1 MKPSNVIGAV
11 VVAILVLVAALYLT
25 GVVRPPSVTIE
36 DEGDWGTVTEER
48 TEVVTTLRVS
58 NPNSVGVSLGKGM
71 SASYRV
77 YLNDVRVAQG
87 ERTGIDV
94 PRGTSRLELS
104 SYIENDR
111 IAPWWVAFVRANE
124 TLTVRVDGR
133 VRARAFG
140 LTTSANFPSQTR
152 TMLAN
157 ETPIIDS
164 MSGAMSSL
172 EGTYT
177 KEATIGTGSVSE
189 TVTVGYEVDRA
200 WATWGSVNRSTTVM
214 LFHVRLYNPG
224 QRIPMPA
231 APDGLA
237 LGIEMNDVSIID
249 VRGDAFG
256 VRSVDRDALLAPG
269 ETREIVYVATMD
281 NDRVDDWF
289 RSHVERGERSTIEV
303 RTSLAFESPRTG
315 TTIRVPGDGPVTY
328 TCEFQTAML
337 VDDRTA
343 GTTCGSVGG

>member
-1 MKPSNVIGAV
+1 MKLSKAIGSVLA
-11 VVAILVLVAALYLT
+11 VAIVLLVALYLT
-25 GVVRPPSVTIE
+25 GVVRPPSVAIE

-58 NPNSVGVSLGKGM
+58 NPNPVGVSLGEGM

-77 YLNDVRVAQG
+77 YLNDVRVARG

-111 IAPWWVAFVRANE
+111 IAPWWVAFVRDNE
-124 TLTVRVDGR
+124 TLSVRVDGR

-140 LTTSANFPSQTR
+140 LTTSAKFPSQNR

-157 ETPIIDS
+157 ETPIIGS

-177 KEATIGTGSVSE
+177 KEATIGTGSVSD
-189 TVTVGYEVDRA
+189 TVTVGYEVERA
-200 WATWGSVNRSTTVM
+200 WATWGSVNESSTVM
-214 LFHVRLYNPG
+214 LLHVRLHNPSE
-224 QRIPMPA
+224 RVPMPA

-237 LGIEMNDVSIID
+237 LDVEMNDVSMID
-249 VRGDAFG
+249 VQGDAFG

-289 RSHVERGERSTIEV
+289 RSHVERGERSTMEV
-303 RTSLAFESPRTG
+303 RTSFVFESPRTG

-337 VDDRTA
+337 VDNRTA